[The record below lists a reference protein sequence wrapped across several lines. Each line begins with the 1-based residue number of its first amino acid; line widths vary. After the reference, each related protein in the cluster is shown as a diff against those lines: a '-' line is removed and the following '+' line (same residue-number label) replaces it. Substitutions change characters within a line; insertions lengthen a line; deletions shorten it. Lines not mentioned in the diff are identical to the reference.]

1 MQLEALLCKSVFHLL
16 CIERYIVSASED
28 IHAID
33 CDDAMNM
40 CFLAWFA
47 VQTVHV
53 LCHRVYTRLTV
64 VTKLACV
71 GDNRITYELLKQI
84 IYVHFV
90 ADILLL
96 STYSKIDCLTE

>member
-1 MQLEALLCKSVFHLL
+1 M
-16 CIERYIVSASED
+16 SASED

-33 CDDAMNM
+33 DAMNM
-40 CFLAWFA
+40 YFLAWFA